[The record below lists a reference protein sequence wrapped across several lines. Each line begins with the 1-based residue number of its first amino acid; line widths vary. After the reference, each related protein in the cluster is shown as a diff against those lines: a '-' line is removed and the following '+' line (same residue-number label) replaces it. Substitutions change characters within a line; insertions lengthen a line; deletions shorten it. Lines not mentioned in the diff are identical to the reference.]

1 MLDALWHD
9 TRYALRLLRLNPG
22 FAIVAILS
30 IALGAG
36 ANTAIFQLLDAISLR
51 TLPVKSPQQLVEL
64 RIDDMTHARGSW
76 MRDNAL
82 TNPLWEQIR
91 AHQNVFQGMF
101 AWADETWNISTSSE
115 FRAAAGLWVSGD
127 FFRVLGVQPILGRVF
142 TLADDQRGCGQ
153 VPDAVV
159 SYGFWQRE
167 LAGDASAIGRKIAI
181 GENRIQVIGVTP
193 PGFFG
198 LEVGRTFD
206 IALPICS
213 EPGFDKDNGRLDSG
227 TTWWLT
233 VMGRLKPGLSM
244 EQAVAHFRSI
254 SPRIFE
260 AALPADYPPVSV
272 KPYLAMQLL
281 ASPASGGISRLR
293 DQYAAPLGLLMTIA
307 GFVLLIAC
315 ANLANLMLARAS
327 ARQREMAVRLA
338 VGASRARLV
347 RQLVTE
353 GLLLA
358 AAGAV
363 LGVIAAQVLSR
374 FLVSFLLTADDP
386 IFVDLH
392 LDWRV
397 FAFTAGLAIFTC
409 LLFALAPALRA
420 AGTGLGTALKSG
432 SRGMTSG
439 REGLS
444 QRRVLAASQIAFS
457 LVLLV
462 AALLFVRSLRNLVTL
477 DPGFQSHGI
486 LVADMD
492 FAGMHLP
499 PSRAITFRQE
509 ILEHLRAIPGVEA
522 AAEATVVPANGADW
536 NNRMWMDGQ
545 DSGHG
550 RVAWRSMIGAGYFH
564 TLKTPLIAGR
574 ELDAHDLSSYAN
586 VAVVNEKF
594 ARDFGGG
601 ANVIGRRFWIEA
613 TPYFPELA
621 YEIVGVVKNAKYRDM
636 REDFRPVAFTPL
648 TEAALK
654 RSGGRFL
661 VRSNTD
667 SSALV
672 SSVRNTV
679 AGINPNIQYWFHF
692 LETWI
697 QESLLRER
705 LMATLASLFGA
716 LAVLLTAVGLYGVIS
731 YTVARRTSEIGIR
744 IALGASRRSV
754 IALIFRETAAF
765 LVAGLSAGIILS
777 LAAGRSAGTFLFGVE
792 PNDPWILATAGI
804 AIALVAAAASYLPA
818 RRASAVSPVVALR
831 QD

>member
-22 FAIVAILS
+22 FAMVAIVS

-76 MRDNAL
+76 QRDNAL
-82 TNPLWEQIR
+82 TNPLWEQIQV
-91 AHQNVFQGMF
+91 HQNVFQGMF
-101 AWADETWNISTSSE
+101 AWADETWNISTGSE

-181 GENRIQVIGVTP
+181 GENRIHVIGVTP
-193 PGFFG
+193 PSFFG

-206 IALPICS
+206 VALPICS

-244 EQAVAHFRSI
+244 EQAAVHFRSI
-254 SPRIFE
+254 SPGIFQ

-272 KPYLAMQLL
+272 KPYLAMKLL
-281 ASPASGGISRLR
+281 AIPAGGGISRLR
-293 DQYAAPLGLLMTIA
+293 DQYSAPLGLLMAIA

-347 RQLVTE
+347 RQLLTE

-363 LGVIAAQVLSR
+363 WGVIAAQVLSR
-374 FLVSFLLTADDP
+374 FLVSFLLTGDDP

-397 FAFTAGLAIFTC
+397 FAFTAGLAILTC

-444 QRRVLAASQIAFS
+444 QRRILAASQIAFS
-457 LVLLV
+457 LVLL
-462 AALLFVRSLRNLVTL
+462 AGALLFVRSLRNLVTL
-477 DPGFQSHGI
+477 DPGFQPRGI

-509 ILEHLRAIPGVEA
+509 ILEHLRAIPGVES
-522 AAEATVVPANGADW
+522 AAEATVVPVNGADW

-545 DSGHG
+545 DTGHG

-574 ELDAHDLSSYAN
+574 ELDAHDLSSFAN

-601 ANVIGRRFWIEA
+601 ANVVGKRFRIEA

-621 YEIVGVVKNAKYRDM
+621 YQIVGVVKNAKYRDL

-661 VRSNTD
+661 VLSNTD

-705 LMATLASLFGA
+705 LMATLAGLFGA

-731 YTVARRTSEIGIR
+731 YTVARRTNEIGIR
-744 IALGASRRSV
+744 IALGADRWKV
-754 IALIFRETAAF
+754 TALVFRETAAF
-765 LVAGLSAGIILS
+765 LVAGLSAGVILS

-792 PNDPWILATAGI
+792 PNDPWILAIAGI
-804 AIALVAAAASYLPA
+804 AIALVAAAAGYLPA
-818 RRASAVSPVVALR
+818 RRASAVNPVVALR